1 MIRHL
6 PPEAQSAADPA
17 SGAESATGMR
27 LSSERHVATPCGEF
41 DIRIGP
47 DGTWFYHGSPIT
59 RKPLVKLFASV
70 LRREESGE
78 YWLITPAEKG
88 RIAVD
93 DAPFVAVELAV
104 VGEGRTQQLIFR
116 TNIDE
121 IVTAGPDH
129 HIRVTTDTDSAAPR
143 PYLGVGRGLE
153 ALIARPVFYQ
163 LVELGVEESR
173 ADGPAGYGVWSCG
186 RFFPLGSGEWDQSG
200 S

>member
-1 MIRHL
+1 M
-6 PPEAQSAADPA
+6 A
-17 SGAESATGMR
+17 SD
-27 LSSERHVATPCGEF
+27 RHVATPCGEF
-41 DIRIGP
+41 DIRIGS

-70 LRREESGE
+70 LQRDESGA

-88 RIAVD
+88 RVAVD
-93 DAPFVAVELAV
+93 DAPFVAVELTV
-104 VGEGRTQQLIFR
+104 VGDGRGQQLIFR

-121 IVTAGPDH
+121 IVTAGTEH
-129 HIRVTTDTDSAAPR
+129 HIRVTTDTDSGAPR

-173 ADGPAGYGVWSCG
+173 TDGPAEYGVWSRG
-186 RFFPLGSGEWDQSG
+186 VFFPLGSSEWGDS
-200 S
+200 SS